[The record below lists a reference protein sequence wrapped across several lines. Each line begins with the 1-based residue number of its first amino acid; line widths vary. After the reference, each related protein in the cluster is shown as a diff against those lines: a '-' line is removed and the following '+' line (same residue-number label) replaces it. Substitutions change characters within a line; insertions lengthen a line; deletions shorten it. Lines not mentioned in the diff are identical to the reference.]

1 MSLSIT
7 RERRANAG
15 NRYQNQREDIEMEV
29 GDEYGDTFRE
39 LSDDEEFMESS
50 DLSIYIYII
59 YKFNNIPMKKA
70 RRALI
75 LPPLSINLRKRK
87 TDQLSNEDICNNSV
101 KYFSSQKK
109 DLTQSKRRNPKSIN
123 NNNLEDDKQQL
134 VPILPGV
141 RSSSRSYTLQS
152 KQLLAEKLKEYEE
165 KKLLYPKR
173 EKIVSEILTQEELL
187 AEAKETE
194 ARNLASLKEFELRE
208 NKIKNTVRRSNR
220 VSLENQPRI
229 ICPITGLPAKYKD
242 PRSGIPYA
250 NMEAYF
256 KIQELINHQY
266 TWYGKG
272 CVYLNDADQSPA
284 KGVPD
289 KFGK

>member
-1 MSLSIT
+1 MSLSVT

-29 GDEYGDTFRE
+29 GDEYGDTFKE
-39 LSDDEEFMESS
+39 LSDDEEFMES
-50 DLSIYIYII
+50 
-59 YKFNNIPMKKA
+59 KEKREEKEKKKKA

-101 KYFSSQKK
+101 KHFSSQKK
-109 DLTQSKRRNPKSIN
+109 DLIQSKRRNPKSIN

-272 CVYLNDADQSPA
+272 CVYLNDPDQSPA

>member
-1 MSLSIT
+1 MSLSVT

-29 GDEYGDTFRE
+29 GDEYGDTFKE
-39 LSDDEEFMESS
+39 LSDDEEFMES
-50 DLSIYIYII
+50 
-59 YKFNNIPMKKA
+59 KEKREEKEKKKKA

-101 KYFSSQKK
+101 KHFSSQKK
-109 DLTQSKRRNPKSIN
+109 DLIQSKRRNPKSIN

-220 VSLENQPRI
+220 I

-272 CVYLNDADQSPA
+272 CVYLNDPDQSPA

>member
-1 MSLSIT
+1 MSLSVT

-29 GDEYGDTFRE
+29 GDEYGDTFKE

-101 KYFSSQKK
+101 KHFSSQKK

-134 VPILPGV
+134 VPILPG
-141 RSSSRSYTLQS
+141 
-152 KQLLAEKLKEYEE
+152 
-165 KKLLYPKR
+165 LLYPKR